1 MRILYV
7 EDEIRL
13 AEAVVYLLKKS
24 DIAVDHTT
32 SGAEGLDWAQHGS
45 YDCIVLDIMLP
56 QVSGLEILR
65 ALREQGNT
73 TPVIMLSALSQV
85 DDKVKALEAGA
96 DDYLAKPF
104 KTAELIARIK
114 AICRRPPLQTE
125 HALSFGDLCY
135 DPDNRTISA
144 TGLHASDAPASPAT
158 SVSDAPASP
167 ATSATDT
174 SSVPATPITLT
185 TKEAELLELFLRHP
199 DQTQSKPRL
208 LTYAWGNE
216 SAAPENYVEVYISY
230 LRKKLRLAGSSVQI
244 RAVRGLGYKLIWEP
258 NAATD

>member
-32 SGAEGLDWAQHGS
+32 SGAEGLEWAQHGS

-135 DPDNRTISA
+135 DPDNRTISV
-144 TGLHASDAPASPAT
+144 TGLHPSDAPSSPAT
-158 SVSDAPASP
+158 SVPDAPSG
-167 ATSATDT
+167 
-174 SSVPATPITLT
+174 PATPVTLT

-258 NAATD
+258 NATTD

>member
-32 SGAEGLDWAQHGS
+32 SGAEGLEWAQHGS

-85 DDKVKALEAGA
+85 DDKIKALEAGA

-125 HALSFGDLCY
+125 HALNFGDLCY
-135 DPDNRTISA
+135 DPDNRTISV
-144 TGLHASDAPASPAT
+144 TGLHPSDAPASPAA
-158 SVSDAPASP
+158 SVPDAPSG
-167 ATSATDT
+167 
-174 SSVPATPITLT
+174 PATPITLT

-244 RAVRGLGYKLIWEP
+244 RAVRGLGYKLIWET
-258 NAATD
+258 NATTD